1 MSGLLNRKVS
11 GIFFL
16 TNSGFPDVSIVM
28 PSSKIRRSTRK
39 NRLPAHGEKTSPLWL
54 RQAVRRASSASRAR
68 VVGKQECV
76 IETKGPTQQLV
87 AANFEGDR

>member
-11 GIFFL
+11 KISFP
-16 TNSGFPDVSIVM
+16 TNFGFPDVPIVM
-28 PSSKIRRSTRK
+28 PSKIRRSKRK

-54 RQAVRRASSASRAR
+54 RRSVRRASSVIRAR
-68 VVGKQECV
+68 VVGKQGCV

-87 AANFEGDR
+87 APDLEGDN